1 MNTHKPVILYRS
13 ELTPSKGRKF
23 IASALLAVSLG
34 IVSLQAGFV
43 LNASAQNNPI
53 TSAITSAIVCPE
65 GHSLTNVNGAA
76 VCVSQSNS
84 QNQQN
89 NNNQNNGSTIN
100 NPITAPE
107 VTAPEIKVLTPNGG
121 ESYVIGQTITIAW
134 EAENAANYSVYKV
147 DVDYPQNPVWL
158 YTTYDADQKS
168 FDWNVYS
175 LPGNFKI
182 RVVTALG
189 NGTFVSDDSDDYFTV
204 VSAPVTAPEVSPSP
218 DTNQSSSQTPL
229 NNNGGSSS
237 SGDSSAA
244 SCNNEAP
251 KAPKI
256 ISAVTSGNN
265 EIILSWEKPVSGN
278 VSHYSI
284 SYGLV
289 SGKPLYG
296 VANAGNVN
304 AFKVAGLAGGVT
316 YYFTVKAVNDC
327 TPSAAS
333 NEAAVKVGGRF
344 INTPAQGFS
353 PVILGKTKAQ
363 VKSDFAIKPA
373 ISKPV
378 VVNNNV
384 ESKAVNLGLA
394 GKVLNFF
401 KGLFN

>member
-65 GHSLTNVNGAA
+65 GHTLTNVNGAA

-182 RVVTALG
+182 KVATALP
-189 NGTFVSDDSDDYFTV
+189 NGTSVSDESDNQFSIA
-204 VSAPVTAPEVSPSP
+204 SAPVTAPEV
-218 DTNQSSSQTPL
+218 TPTPTQAPNSNNN
-229 NNNGGSSS
+229 NNNGGNPGGGSSNSSGGGSSS
-237 SGDSSAA
+237 
-244 SCNNEAP
+244 CNAEAP
-251 KAPKI
+251 KAPRI
-256 ISAVTSGNN
+256 TSAVTTGKN
-265 EIILSWEKPVSGN
+265 EITLNWEKPASEQ
-278 VSHYSI
+278 VSHYSVA
-284 SYGLV
+284 YGL
-289 SGKPLYG
+289 SQP
-296 VANAGNVN
+296 
-304 AFKVAGLAGGVT
+304 
-316 YYFTVKAVNDC
+316 
-327 TPSAAS
+327 
-333 NEAAVKVGGRF
+333 
-344 INTPAQGFS
+344 
-353 PVILGKTKAQ
+353 
-363 VKSDFAIKPA
+363 
-373 ISKPV
+373 
-378 VVNNNV
+378 
-384 ESKAVNLGLA
+384 
-394 GKVLNFF
+394 
-401 KGLFN
+401 